1 MRQFSAIIRGI
12 TGKNVVI
19 CNVNYRKESVRV
31 NTQDLSE
38 KYAARITKRIL
49 FCNFFKRKMNFAI
62 LADSKYRLLMMK

>member
-1 MRQFSAIIRGI
+1 MIIRGI

-19 CNVNYRKESVRV
+19 CNVNRRKDGLQII
-31 NTQDLSE
+31 TQDLSV
-38 KYAARITKRIL
+38 KYVIRITKRIL